1 MTGEIWICAESLDT
15 DLYEHLL
22 KNYKHIFLSLS
33 QSHTQNTCPLGH
45 SSVSHLDSGT
55 SRYWGLSLPPSLH
68 SFFRSPSLSLIS
80 AIISVAVVSQCFWC
94 VNVHAGGCVTNV
106 AVCWASHALIVRYQG
121 CAYTQSLMRGSE
133 SVCVWCSCR
142 SFHSP
147 EGLFG
152 CPILMWRD
160 SLSFLFKGQKK

>member
-1 MTGEIWICAESLDT
+1 MRFEYVQKAWTQTCMNT
-15 DLYEHLL
+15 FL
-22 KNYKHIFLSLS
+22 KTTNTSFSLSLN
-33 QSHTQNTCPLGH
+33 HTHRTPAHLATA
-45 SSVSHLDSGT
+45 VSHLDSVT

-121 CAYTQSLMRGSE
+121 CAYTQSLMRGSA